1 MYDISLIKSRISC
14 IDYAKQL
21 GLSISKDGDRCKSPL
36 RDSANNSSAFVV
48 HRDYWFDFVE
58 NKGGDVIDLSA
69 LVNYNGDR
77 GLAIYELA
85 KLAGVADDDDIIDWR
100 QIAQKQYQKRS
111 EAVSS

>member
-58 NKGGDVIDLSA
+58 NKGGDVIPLRSSTRERTCDIRLRNS
-69 LVNYNGDR
+69 
-77 GLAIYELA
+77 LA
-85 KLAGVADDDDIIDWR
+85 
-100 QIAQKQYQKRS
+100 
-111 EAVSS
+111 